1 MTTID
6 AVKAGRLRKF
16 AFAGIAAVFAIGLG
30 GCETSSNL
38 LGSASPGPT
47 ALSPPPPS
55 DTPAAVA
62 QAPAAAQSKIAIAPV
77 IGAPD
82 SVGKQL
88 QSQLTSAVTAKNIAV
103 ASGPADKPD
112 YTLRG
117 YVVSAREKSGTKVSY
132 IWDVTDPAGARKN
145 RITGEEILPASDNKD
160 PWAGVTPQITQSIAD
175 KTAAS
180 MASWLPGQ
188 KGAPVASAGGGA
200 SVQTAAATPA
210 DALGATKAAAGGP
223 TTGSLGGAPAGSIT
237 AIVPSVT
244 GAPGDGGVA
253 LTSALQRE
261 LSRSGVQLANA
272 PGGGVYKVEGK
283 VAVGE
288 AKDGKQP
295 IQIDWNVKDP
305 AGKKLGTVSQKN
317 EIPQGTL
324 DGAWGKTADAAAAA
338 AAQGILKLLPQQKS
352 TN

>member
-1 MTTID
+1 M
-6 AVKAGRLRKF
+6 RKLF
-16 AFAGIAAVFAIGLG
+16 FAGVAAVFAVALG
-30 GCETSSNL
+30 GCETSSNI
-38 LGSASPGPT
+38 LGGSGPSA
-47 ALSPPPPS
+47 ALTPPPEAAA
-55 DTPAAVA
+55 PATA
-62 QAPAAAQSKIAIAPV
+62 QAPAAALAKVAIAPV

-82 SVGKQL
+82 AVGKQL
-88 QSQLTSAVTAKNIAV
+88 QTQLGTAVGAKNIAL
-103 ASGPADKPD
+103 ASSPADKAD

-132 IWDVTDPAGARKN
+132 IWDVTDPAGKRVN
-145 RITGEEILPASDNKD
+145 RITGEEILAAGEGKD
-160 PWAGVTPQITQSIAD
+160 PWASVSPQVVQSIAD

-180 MASWLPGQ
+180 LATWLPTQ
-188 KGAPVASAGGGA
+188 KPAAVASATGA
-200 SVQTAAATPA
+200 TVQNAAATTTA
-210 DALGATKAAAGGP
+210 DAMGATKTAAGGP
-223 TTGSLGGAPAGSIT
+223 TTGSLGAPPAGSVT

-261 LSRSGVQLANA
+261 LSRSGVQLSNA
-272 PGGGVYKVEGK
+272 PGGGIYKVEGK

-317 EIPQGTL
+317 EIPQGSL